1 MSLQCFRLRR
11 KAAEEKEMG
20 CTSAKQ
26 VSSVPNSEEE
36 QNKAHSNG
44 DIVPGMY
51 SICSNGLSYRR
62 EERLSFVV

>member
-1 MSLQCFRLRR
+1 
-11 KAAEEKEMG
+11 MG

-51 SICSNGLSYRR
+51 PIVSFIL
-62 EERLSFVV
+62 ELVVFLWVRLK